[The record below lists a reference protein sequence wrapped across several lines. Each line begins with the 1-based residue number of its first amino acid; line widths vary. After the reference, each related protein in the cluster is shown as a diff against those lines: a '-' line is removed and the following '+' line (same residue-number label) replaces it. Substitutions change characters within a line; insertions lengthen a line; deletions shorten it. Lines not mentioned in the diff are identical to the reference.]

1 MTCPRRPSADDEL
14 EKAGL
19 GWLMGGRGP
28 PAPADKVGAGGS
40 KCTRNRSKSRPGS
53 MAATGGDSPSV
64 AESYNNVGCIYKV
77 PGKYK
82 GALEMHTI
90 VLEIRTQVSGYA
102 MA

>member
-1 MTCPRRPSADDEL
+1 
-14 EKAGL
+14 
-19 GWLMGGRGP
+19 
-28 PAPADKVGAGGS
+28 V
-40 KCTRNRSKSRPGS
+40 
-53 MAATGGDSPSV
+53 ATGGDSPSV